1 MNILI
6 TCLKAIPL
14 ILQDYPTVS
23 FGFIGARSI
32 DPVSKT
38 LEPYQKTQR
47 YRIYTQ
53 LIIAKIGQQ
62 TFEHIAYEEVSGYLL
77 INRKIKH
84 INDTES
90 LIKKIVHQTYE
101 DLLDI

>member
-14 ILQDYPTVS
+14 ILQDYPTAS
-23 FGFIGARSI
+23 FGFIGARSV
-32 DPVSKT
+32 DHVSKT
-38 LEPYQKTQR
+38 FEPYHNTQR

-53 LIIAKIGQQ
+53 LILSKVGQE

-77 INRKIKH
+77 INRKVGSIR
-84 INDTES
+84 NSES
-90 LIKKIVHQTYE
+90 LIRNIVYQTYE
-101 DLLDI
+101 DLVDV

>member
-14 ILQDYPTVS
+14 ILQDYPTAS

-32 DPVSKT
+32 DRISQT
-38 LEPYQKTQR
+38 FEPYQKTQR

-53 LIIAKIGQQ
+53 LIVAKIGQQ

-77 INRKIKH
+77 INRKAGD
-84 INDTES
+84 INDAET
-90 LIKKIVHQTYE
+90 LIKNIVYQTYE
-101 DLLDI
+101 DLLDV